1 MNVARDEY
9 WKYIKRKYGKEEIPK
24 QIPISDQEAYVSDE
38 YCMDEIDIE
47 NLLSV
52 LPPRQKSVIEHSF
65 GVGGSLKEIKDE
77 EIARLHGIT
86 RQTVSADRKKAL
98 ETMRNKGTKRNE
110 RKMVL

>member
-1 MNVARDEY
+1 MSE
-9 WKYIKRKYGKEEIPK
+9 
-24 QIPISDQEAYVSDE
+24 E

-65 GVGGSLKEIKDE
+65 GVGGSLKVIKDE

-86 RQTVSADRKKAL
+86 RQTVSADRKTAL
-98 ETMRNKGTKRNE
+98 ETMRNKGTKRKE
-110 RKMVL
+110 GKKE